1 MRATST
7 VVSVFKLQSAAER
20 KGKMYVFTGEA
31 QQNLPSWPQEL
42 PSDGLTG
49 SNLEILGRERADK
62 SVFFS

>member
-20 KGKMYVFTGEA
+20 KGKMSVFTGEA
-31 QQNLPSWPQEL
+31 QQNLPSWLQEL
-42 PSDGLTG
+42 PSDSLTG
-49 SNLEILGRERADK
+49 SNLGILGCGRADK